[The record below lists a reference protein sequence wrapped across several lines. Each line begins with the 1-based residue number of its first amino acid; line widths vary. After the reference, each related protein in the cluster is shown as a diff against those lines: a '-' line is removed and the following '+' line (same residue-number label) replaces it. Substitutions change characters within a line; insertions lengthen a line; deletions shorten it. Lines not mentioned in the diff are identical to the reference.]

1 MTLPEIAAV
10 CVASSICVSLGLTWM
25 VLRRH
30 QNAPGVSF
38 RRVER
43 SIRRDAKYMLERLR
57 ELAADVQSVPPV
69 EPAEEAGS
77 LPPVQ
82 PPQADEATQ

>member
-1 MTLPEIAAV
+1 MTLLEIAAV
-10 CVASSICVSLGLTWM
+10 CVASSICISLGLTQM
-25 VLRRH
+25 VLRRY
-30 QNAPGVSF
+30 QNAQGVSF

-43 SIRRDAKYMLERLR
+43 SIRRDAKYMIERLR

-69 EPAEEAGS
+69 EPVEEDGS

-82 PPQADEATQ
+82 PTQEDETTQ